1 MGANVNHYMAHGGTN
16 FGFTSGANWDGDKFV
31 VCPTSYDYDAPISE
45 AGDLTKKYFEIKEII
60 SKFLVIPAIDVNAT
74 VPKGAYGNVK
84 MKPLSS
90 IFIEKQSL
98 EHRASNVITKSVMS
112 KYPLTFEALGQA
124 SGFVLYQTKIEELFR
139 DPAKLVVTGI
149 RDRGYVL
156 HCCYQLKVL
165 DDSNFIKFRNMIFFV
180 IQVCVC

>member
-16 FGFTSGANWDGDKFV
+16 FGFTSGANWDGDKYV
-31 VCPTSYDYDAPISE
+31 ACPTSYDYDAPISE
-45 AGDLTKKYFEIKEII
+45 AGDLTKKYFDIKEII

-156 HCCYQLKVL
+156 HCCYQLKAL